1 MITLAVDTSSRS
13 AGLALLRDEDV
24 VAEWFVRLRQT
35 THSENVLPAV
45 AALLSA
51 AGLGIGD
58 VRLFAVT
65 QGPGSFTGLRVGVG
79 LVKGLALSTGGAIVG
94 VSTLDALAQNLA
106 FASHGVCPVLDA
118 KKGQIYTSLY
128 RPAGTGGLEKI
139 EPDQAVEPSA
149 FLERITKPVI
159 FLGDGVAAYGGL
171 IRKLLPSLAFFAPAN
186 FHSVRPTAV
195 ALLALERYRRGESDD
210 LMTFAPRYLRR
221 SEAEIRAFGE
231 GR

>member
-1 MITLAVDTSSRS
+1 MITLAIDTSSRS

-35 THSENVLPAV
+35 HSEDVLPAV

-51 AGLGIGD
+51 AGLSVGD

-65 QGPGSFTGLRVGVG
+65 HGPGSFTGLRVGVG

-128 RPAGTGGLEKI
+128 RPGGSGGLEKI

-149 FLERITKPVI
+149 FLEKITEPVI
-159 FLGDGVAAYGGL
+159 FLGDGVAAYGDL
-171 IRKLLPSLAFFAPAN
+171 IRKMLPSLAFFAPAN
-186 FHSVRPTAV
+186 FQSVRPSAV

-210 LMTFAPRYLRR
+210 LVSFAPRYLRR
-221 SEAEIRAFGE
+221 SEAEIKASGE